1 MTRHTID
8 EWETVYKIRR
18 CECCGRTNQ
27 GEGRCPHAINPH
39 YPCPHD
45 PKHAQRQQR
54 LRKLGR

>member
-27 GEGRCPHAINPH
+27 GEGRAHTTPNAHNANN
-39 YPCPHD
+39 D
-45 PKHAQRQQR
+45 
-54 LRKLGR
+54 